1 MAVGGQ
7 KRENT
12 GGSGVEFVKKVGIFE
27 AKVIAINPTPEDY
40 KDLLGIDL
48 PEESKATEYLSVGTD
63 GTSKIRVDVWLE
75 DVKTTDKFKVTF
87 FMEDSKKENKDRT
100 KKQYINNIG
109 ISSWASSEENLPSWF
124 VKRDFRVAYSGEAE
138 FVEFLRMWLG
148 GLDFMHED
156 TELMLE
162 WKKVIS
168 GNLKEWKD
176 EIDGDWCQTVGV
188 LATVKS
194 VEKDGEV
201 KSYQSIYNRGFFPGY
216 SIKNMRM
223 IDYNNPDIIR
233 QLGFKKSKD
242 LKMHERFVLNVT
254 GEYGCKDFY
263 TFRELSVY
271 DPEANLVESDKVIS
285 EDGADF

>member
-75 DVKTTDKFKVTF
+75 DVKTSDKFKVTF

-109 ISSWASSEENLPSWF
+109 ISSWASSEDNLPSWF
-124 VKRDFRVAYSGEAE
+124 VKRDYRVAYSGEAE

-263 TFRELSVY
+263 TFKELSVY

>member
-75 DVKTTDKFKVTF
+75 DVKTADKFKVTF

-176 EIDGDWCQTVGV
+176 EIGGDWCQTVGV

-263 TFRELSVY
+263 TFKELSVY